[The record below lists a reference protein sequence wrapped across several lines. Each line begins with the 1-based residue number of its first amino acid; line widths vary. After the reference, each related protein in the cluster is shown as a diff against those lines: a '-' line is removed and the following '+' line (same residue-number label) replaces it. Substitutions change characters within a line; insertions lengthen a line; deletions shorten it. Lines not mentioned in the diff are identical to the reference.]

1 MYSAVANRTVEI
13 GTLRSLGFSRRSILT
28 AFLAESLAIALI
40 GGAIGLFLASFLQ
53 FFTISTLNFSSF
65 SELAFSFALSPS
77 IIINSLIFALIMGIL
92 GGFLPSIRAAR
103 MNIVTALR
111 AG

>member
-1 MYSAVANRTVEI
+1 M
-13 GTLRSLGFSRRSILT
+13 
-28 AFLAESLAIALI
+28 
-40 GGAIGLFLASFLQ
+40 
-53 FFTISTLNFSSF
+53 NFASF

-77 IIINSLIFALIMGIL
+77 IIISSLIFAILMGIL
-92 GGFLPSIRAAR
+92 GGFLPSVRAAR